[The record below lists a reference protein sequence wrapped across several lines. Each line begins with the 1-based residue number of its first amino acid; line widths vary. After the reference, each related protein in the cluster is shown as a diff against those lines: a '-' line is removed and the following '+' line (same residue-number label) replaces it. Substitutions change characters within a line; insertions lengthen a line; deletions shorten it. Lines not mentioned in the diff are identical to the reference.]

1 MKKSHKGNK
10 VLQRL
15 HFLSFKV
22 HLTNIRGLHSNL
34 PSVHYHLETEKP
46 HLLFLTET
54 QIKNPADA
62 TYLKYPG
69 YSIEYNFKPKAGAC
83 VYVRDD
89 ICLLR
94 LRQLEEPSFS
104 VLWTMVDMG
113 IHKIVYAC
121 VYRSHSGDFETTR
134 LLNYLSEAAD
144 EVGSRYPDAE
154 LVFLGDFNACHAE
167 WLFPFQKT
175 DHAGRETFNFAL
187 THNLS
192 QLVREATRVPDIEDH
207 TANCLDLLLTTNP
220 DRHTVSVSAPLGS
233 SDHCLVKTVSNYP
246 PPDTTTSYKR
256 RVWKY
261 KLADWEEM
269 RHFFASYPWRQV
281 CFSSADP
288 SSCADNVVD
297 VIRQGMEYF
306 IPFSDV
312 NFDGKAKPWFNS
324 DCITA
329 EKRKL
334 LAYKAWV
341 DARLR
346 KAPDLR
352 SKKRAFNKAA
362 KYSKKV
368 IRKARFDRIQNI
380 GRKLISYPS
389 GSKAFW
395 SLAKIVESNFCRPSL
410 PPLLKSDGS
419 LAHSAK
425 EKADLLA
432 SLFANNS
439 RLDSGNKCPPVIPH
453 SGSYMSSINVTQ
465 KTVLK
470 TLRNLDVNK
479 ASGPDGLPA
488 IVFKNCAPELSP
500 VLTRLFRLSLKSG
513 IVPKSWKV
521 ANVQPVPKKGS
532 RAEPTNYRPISITS
546 ILSKIMERIL
556 NEQLL
561 AHLEANDLLTTAF
574 TVFAKRGRLAI
585 F

>member
-1 MKKSHKGNK
+1 MIS
-10 VLQRL
+10 
-15 HFLSFKV
+15 
-22 HLTNIRGLHSNL
+22 LTNLRRLKQFAINL
-34 PSVHYHLETEKP
+34 SGVHHHLETEKP

-69 YSIEYNFKPKAGAC
+69 YSIEYNFKPKAGVC

-104 VLWTMVDMG
+104 VLWSMVDMG
-113 IHKIVYAC
+113 TQKIIYAC

-144 EVGSRYPDAE
+144 VIGSRYPDAE

-175 DHAGRETFNFAL
+175 DHAGRETFNLAL

-192 QLVREATRVPDIEDH
+192 QLVQEATRVPDIEDH
-207 TANCLDLLLTTNP
+207 TANCLDLLLTTDP
-220 DRHTVSVSAPLGS
+220 DRHSISVSAPLGS

-297 VIRQGMEYF
+297 VIRQGMEYY

-329 EKRKL
+329 EKRKF

-362 KYSKKV
+362 KYCKKV
-368 IRKARFDRIQNI
+368 LKKARFDRIESI
-380 GRKLISYPS
+380 GKKLISYPS
-389 GSKAFW
+389 EELCSVFTSKYQ
-395 SLAKIVESNFCRPSL
+395 KSN
-410 PPLLKSDGS
+410 
-419 LAHSAK
+419 HT
-425 EKADLLA
+425 E
-432 SLFANNS
+432 
-439 RLDSGNKCPPVIPH
+439 LDYEYCKFE
-453 SGSYMSSINVTQ
+453 TQ
-465 KTVLK
+465 
-470 TLRNLDVNK
+470 TLTDC
-479 ASGPDGLPA
+479 
-488 IVFKNCAPELSP
+488 VF
-500 VLTRLFRLSLKSG
+500 
-513 IVPKSWKV
+513 
-521 ANVQPVPKKGS
+521 
-532 RAEPTNYRPISITS
+532 
-546 ILSKIMERIL
+546 
-556 NEQLL
+556 
-561 AHLEANDLLTTAF
+561 
-574 TVFAKRGRLAI
+574 VF
-585 F
+585 